1 MNRPANRLTQGL
13 DPDQREALG
22 DLNAVEQFLAR
33 DTTAPDA
40 IKAPDTARLLASL
53 QPLLDAESQPDEA
66 RHPGFK
72 PSANRILSP
81 LKRLFKTGSHP
92 NPFSGFA
99 FVHSLGFKPQV
110 TRVEADLEN
119 SFAARSTKRGL
130 GAEVSNLLHLARAQT
145 SLLEAPFWWS
155 SLLLLLLGV
164 GVGYASGGA
173 AGVIVLFVVFAPL
186 LAAGGVAYLFR
197 PATRGLWDLE
207 RISPVQPLEL
217 LYARLTLIL
226 AFNVGLALVL
236 LPFAWNQAPI
246 WRLLLAWL
254 GPMIGLTGLALYLS
268 VRWHTLAGTLVPL
281 SLWCAMVMLGW
292 QRGVMF
298 MPLLTADPAQPYSTE
313 TPFVRILDIL
323 WHSNAVLIGAILAL
337 AVGLTLYWQAGQW
350 VRRADYS

>member
-53 QPLLDAESQPDEA
+53 QPMLDAESQPDKA
-66 RHPGFK
+66 RH
-72 PSANRILSP
+72 R
-81 LKRLFKTGSHP
+81 
-92 NPFSGFA
+92 
-99 FVHSLGFKPQV
+99 GFKPQV
-110 TRVEADLEN
+110 TTVEDDLEN
-119 SFAARSTKRGL
+119 SFAARPTKRGL
-130 GAEVSNLLHLARAQT
+130 VAEVSNLLRLARAQT

-155 SLLLLLLGV
+155 SILLLLIGV
-164 GVGYASGGA
+164 GVGYAGGGA
-173 AGVIVLFVVFAPL
+173 AGVVVLFVVFAPL

-226 AFNVGLALVL
+226 TFNVALALVL

-268 VRWHTLAGTLVPL
+268 VRWHTLAGTVVPL
-281 SLWCAMVMLGW
+281 GLWGVLVMFGW

-298 MPLLTADPAQPYSTE
+298 MPILTSDPTHISAID
-313 TPFVRILDIL
+313 TPFLRILDL
-323 WHSNAVLIGAILAL
+323 LSHSNAVLLGAILAL

>member
-53 QPLLDAESQPDEA
+53 QPMLDAETQPDKA
-66 RHPGFK
+66 RH
-72 PSANRILSP
+72 R
-81 LKRLFKTGSHP
+81 
-92 NPFSGFA
+92 
-99 FVHSLGFKPQV
+99 GFKPQV
-110 TRVEADLEN
+110 TTVEDDLEN
-119 SFAARSTKRGL
+119 SFAARPTKRGL
-130 GAEVSNLLHLARAQT
+130 VAEVSNLLRLARAQT

-155 SLLLLLLGV
+155 SILLLLIGV
-164 GVGYASGGA
+164 GVGYAGGGA

-226 AFNVGLALVL
+226 AFNVALALVL

-268 VRWHTLAGTLVPL
+268 VRWHTLAGTVVPL
-281 SLWCAMVMLGW
+281 GLWCALVMFGW

-298 MPLLTADPAQPYSTE
+298 MPILTSDPTHISAID
-313 TPFVRILDIL
+313 TPFLRILDL
-323 WHSNAVLIGAILAL
+323 LSHSNAVLLGAILAL